1 VKKYQHLKPC
11 LYTNKGYMSSVKN
24 THKLTSLYKIGL
36 FKGWQKKHMWSNF
49 RVWKLHFWWINFN
62 KLALKYCNSIIV

>member
-1 VKKYQHLKPC
+1 VKKYQHFKPC

-36 FKGWQKKHMWSNF
+36 FKGWQKNICDQILEFESCIF
-49 RVWKLHFWWINFN
+49 DKLISINWHLN
-62 KLALKYCNSIIV
+62 IVITS